1 MPDGSAGHA
10 AGAAAGDLVLAFDFG
25 TERIGVAVGATM
37 LKNARPLATISAAA
51 NAVRFDAIGRLIAE
65 WQPARLVVGLPL
77 ALDGSE
83 HDMTARCRRFAQQL
97 HGRFRL
103 PVEFADERLSS
114 AAAESRLR
122 ARGHDLRRGKAA
134 VDAEAAAIILQS
146 YFDRT
151 HHADPARSS

>member
-1 MPDGSAGHA
+1 MPDEPSGH
-10 AGAAAGDLVLAFDFG
+10 LVLAFDFG
-25 TERIGVAVGATM
+25 TRRIGVAVGAAM
-37 LKNARPLATISAAA
+37 LKNARPLTTISAAA
-51 NAVRFDAIGRLIAE
+51 NAARFEAIGRLIAE

-114 AAAESRLR
+114 TAAEARLR
-122 ARGHDLRRGKAA
+122 AGGHDLRRNKQAI
-134 VDAEAAAIILQS
+134 DAEAAAVILQS

-151 HHADPARSS
+151 DHADPAPSH